1 MNINIVKLWI
11 IFSYILCMTLI
22 IADSNGLTVKYNE
35 RITKLEQRI
44 EELERRLDN
53 TMTPPAAYIKDK

>member
-1 MNINIVKLWI
+1 
-11 IFSYILCMTLI
+11 MTLI